1 MDIKPRVLNP
11 KNRRGIEEEL
21 ERIGVSQEGKKI
33 LSQKANLYLIK
44 LEGVSSQA
52 GNLLKQEM
60 LSVGADAAIRKEVAS
75 FSVPKSDVLLIGT
88 EAHYNKVIPKL
99 RRQPFNL
106 SSLSYELEE
115 ILKNIQREE
124 FVLSLGNKKLNLTK
138 KIALMGILNLTPDSF
153 YDKGKYAQKEAALI
167 RVKEMISQGADIID
181 VGGESTRPGATK
193 VNVKEELKRVIPVI
207 EKIKGLFDIPVSI
220 DTYKA
225 QVARECIEAGID
237 MVNDI
242 SALRFDSQ
250 MKHIVAKYKVPL
262 VLMHIKGTP
271 RDMQDNPHYDSL
283 MGEIISYLRESMRI
297 AQEAGID
304 EEKIVVDPGIGFGKT
319 AEHNLEI
326 INKLSELKGLG
337 RPILIGVSRKSF
349 IGKALDLPLS
359 ERLEGSLAAA
369 SLAVTRGA
377 RIVRTHDLKE
387 TRRAVDLARAIINS
401 E

>member
-11 KNRRGIEEEL
+11 KNRRGIKEEL
-21 ERIGVSQEGKKI
+21 ERIGVSQEGKRI

-99 RRQPFNL
+99 RRQPFDL
-106 SSLSYELEE
+106 PHLSYQLEQT
-115 ILKNIQREE
+115 LKNIQREE
-124 FVLSLGNKKLNLTK
+124 FVLSLGDKKLNLAK
-138 KIALMGILNLTPDSF
+138 KAAIMGILNLTPDSF
-153 YDKGKYAQKEAALI
+153 YDKGKYTQKEAALT
-167 RVKEMISQGADIID
+167 RVKEMISQGADLID
-181 VGGESTRPGATK
+181 VGGESTRPGARK
-193 VNVKEELKRVIPVI
+193 ISAKEELRRVIPVI
-207 EKIKGLFDIPVSI
+207 EKIKALFDIPVSI

-225 QVARECIEAGID
+225 QVARECIRAGVD

-242 SALRFDSQ
+242 SALRFDSE

-271 RDMQDNPHYDSL
+271 GDMQDNPHYDSL

-369 SLAVTRGA
+369 SLAVTQGA
-377 RIVRTHDLKE
+377 RIVRTHDVKE
-387 TRRAVDLARAIINS
+387 TRRAIDLAQAIL
-401 E
+401 EA

>member
-11 KNRRGIEEEL
+11 KSRRGIEEEL

-106 SSLSYELEE
+106 SSLSYELEQ

-138 KIALMGILNLTPDSF
+138 KAALMGILNLTPDSF
-153 YDKGKYAQKEAALI
+153 YDKGKYAQKEAALT

-193 VNVKEELKRVIPVI
+193 VNVKKELKRVIPVI
-207 EKIKGLFDIPVSI
+207 EKIKALFDIPVSI

-225 QVARECIEAGID
+225 QVARECIEAGVD

-271 RDMQDNPHYDSL
+271 KDMQDNPHYDSL

-304 EEKIVVDPGIGFGKT
+304 EEKIVVDPGIGFGKAT
-319 AEHNLEI
+319 EHNLEI

-369 SLAVTRGA
+369 CLAVTRGA

-387 TRRAVDLARAIINS
+387 TRRAIDLAQAIIKS
-401 E
+401 